1 MLFMIHY
8 RPKAGWSEAI
18 AKRATRLFDNWKP
31 PAGFN
36 IKAHYAQRQRG
47 RPGDSRG

>member
-8 RPKAGWSEAI
+8 RPKAGWTEAI
-18 AKRATRLFDNWKP
+18 VKRATSLFDNWKP

-36 IKAHYAQRQRG
+36 IKAH
-47 RPGDSRG
+47 